1 MYEKQHTLKADVS
14 FEGIGLHTGIT
25 SKITFKPAP
34 ENHGFVF
41 KRVDLNEQPLIP
53 AKIDY
58 VTELERGTTI
68 AIDDAKVH
76 TVEHSLAALAGLQLD
91 NVLIEIDGPEVPIL
105 DGSSIEF
112 INGFK
117 TVGIEE
123 QKANREF
130 YVIDEPVHYHEP
142 SKQID
147 IAAFPFDGFRLTVM
161 VDYNSNILGIQ
172 HATLVQIEDFETEFA
187 SSRTF
192 CFFHELEG
200 LLKAGLIKGGDL
212 NNAIV
217 IVDKMPSPEQFDQLA
232 KLFGK
237 NDVQVKEGYLNNLEL
252 RYKNEPA
259 RHKLLDMVGDL
270 SLLGNPLK
278 AQILAARPGHA
289 ANIAFAK
296 NLNKLIKQK
305 KLIKKYQKNPSQQN
319 VVFDI
324 NAIQKILPHRYPFLL
339 VDKITEFRE
348 NYIEGVKNVT
358 INEPFFVGHFEG
370 NPIMP
375 GVLQLEAMAQVG
387 GVLLLNS
394 VENPNDVWVYF
405 LAIDNARFRKP
416 VIPGDQ
422 LVFKLELVALKRG
435 ICKMTGKAFVNDV
448 LVSEADLT
456 ASLVPK
462 KKNETE

>member
-1 MYEKQHTLKADVS
+1 MYEKQHTLKSEVS
-14 FEGIGLHTGIT
+14 FEGVGLHTGEI
-25 SKITFKPAP
+25 SRIIFKPDP
-34 ENHGFVF
+34 ENHGFVY
-41 KRVDLNEQPLIP
+41 KRMDLADQPLVP
-53 AKIDY
+53 ANIDY
-58 VTELERGTTI
+58 VTEQERGTTLGI
-68 AIDDAKVH
+68 GDAKIH
-76 TVEHSLAALAGLQLD
+76 TVEHSLAALAGLQID
-91 NVLIEIDGPEVPIL
+91 NVLMEIYGSEVPIL
-105 DGSSIEF
+105 DGSAIEF
-112 INGFK
+112 VKGFK
-117 TVGIEE
+117 AVGIEE

-130 YVIDEPVHYHEP
+130 YVIDEPVHYNDP
-142 SKQID
+142 VKQID
-147 IAAFPFDGFRLTVM
+147 IAAFPFDGYRITVM
-161 VDYNSNILGIQ
+161 VDYNSNVLGIQ
-172 HATLVQIEDFETEFA
+172 HATLVQIENFETEFA

-200 LLKAGLIKGGDL
+200 LLQAGLIKGGDL

-217 IVDKMPSPEQFDQLA
+217 IVDKVPSQEQLDQLA
-232 KLFGK
+232 KLFNK
-237 NDVQVKEGYLNNLEL
+237 KDVQVKEGYLNNIEL
-252 RYKNEPA
+252 RHKNEPA

-270 SLLGNPLK
+270 SLLGNPIK

-296 NLNKLIKQK
+296 NLKKLIKQK
-305 KLIKKYQKNPSQQN
+305 KLIKKYQKNASQN

-339 VDKITEFRE
+339 VDKIIEFRE
-348 NYIEGVKNVT
+348 NYIVGVKNVT

-416 VIPGDQ
+416 VVPGDQ
-422 LVFKLELVALKRG
+422 LVFKLELIALKRG
-435 ICKMTGKAFVNDV
+435 ICKMSGKAFVNDV

-462 KKNETE
+462 KKNESE

>member
-1 MYEKQHTLKADVS
+1 MYEKQHTLKSEVS
-14 FEGIGLHTGIT
+14 FEGVGLHTGEI
-25 SKITFKPAP
+25 SRIIFKPAP
-34 ENHGFVF
+34 ENHGFVY
-41 KRVDLNEQPLIP
+41 KRMDLPDQPLVP
-53 AKIDY
+53 ANIDY
-58 VTELERGTTI
+58 VTEQERGTTLGI
-68 AIDDAKVH
+68 GDVKIH
-76 TVEHSLAALAGLQLD
+76 TVEHSLAALAGLQID
-91 NVLIEIDGPEVPIL
+91 NVLMEIYGSEVPIL
-105 DGSSIEF
+105 DGSAIEF
-112 INGFK
+112 VKGFK
-117 TVGIEE
+117 AVGIEE

-130 YVIDEPVHYHEP
+130 YVIDEPVHYNDP
-142 SKQID
+142 VKQID
-147 IAAFPFDGFRLTVM
+147 IAAFPFDGYRITVM
-161 VDYNSNILGIQ
+161 VDYNSNVLGIQ
-172 HATLVQIEDFETEFA
+172 HATLVQIENFETEFA

-200 LLKAGLIKGGDL
+200 LLQAGLIKGGDL

-217 IVDKMPSPEQFDQLA
+217 IVDKVPSQEQLEQLA
-232 KLFGK
+232 KLFNK
-237 NDVQVKEGYLNNLEL
+237 KDVQVKEGYLNNIEL
-252 RYKNEPA
+252 RHKNEPA

-270 SLLGNPLK
+270 SLLGNPIK

-296 NLNKLIKQK
+296 NLKKLIKQK
-305 KLIKKYQKNPSQQN
+305 KLIKKYQKNASQN

-339 VDKITEFRE
+339 VDKIIEFRE
-348 NYIEGVKNVT
+348 NYIVGVKNVT

-416 VIPGDQ
+416 VVPGDQ
-422 LVFKLELVALKRG
+422 LVFKLELIALKRG
-435 ICKMTGKAFVNDV
+435 ICKMSGKAFVNDV

-462 KKNETE
+462 KKNESE

>member
-1 MYEKQHTLKADVS
+1 
-14 FEGIGLHTGIT
+14 
-25 SKITFKPAP
+25 
-34 ENHGFVF
+34 
-41 KRVDLNEQPLIP
+41 
-53 AKIDY
+53 
-58 VTELERGTTI
+58 
-68 AIDDAKVH
+68 
-76 TVEHSLAALAGLQLD
+76 VEHSLAALAGLQID
-91 NVLIEIDGPEVPIL
+91 NVLMEIYGSEVPIL
-105 DGSSIEF
+105 DGSAIEF
-112 INGFK
+112 VKGFK
-117 TVGIEE
+117 AVGIEE

-130 YVIDEPVHYHEP
+130 YVIDEPVHYNDP
-142 SKQID
+142 VKQID
-147 IAAFPFDGFRLTVM
+147 IAAFPFDGYRITVM
-161 VDYNSNILGIQ
+161 VDYNSNVLGIQ
-172 HATLVQIEDFETEFA
+172 HATLVQIENFETEFA

-200 LLKAGLIKGGDL
+200 LLQAGLIKGGDL

-217 IVDKMPSPEQFDQLA
+217 IVDKVPSQEQLEQLA
-232 KLFGK
+232 KLFNK
-237 NDVQVKEGYLNNLEL
+237 KDVQVKEGYLNNIEL
-252 RYKNEPA
+252 RHKNEPA

-270 SLLGNPLK
+270 SLLGNPIK

-296 NLNKLIKQK
+296 NLKKLIKQK
-305 KLIKKYQKNPSQQN
+305 KLIKKYQKNASQN

-339 VDKITEFRE
+339 VDKIIEFRE
-348 NYIEGVKNVT
+348 NYIVGVKNVT

-416 VIPGDQ
+416 VVPGDQ
-422 LVFKLELVALKRG
+422 LVFKLELIALKRG
-435 ICKMTGKAFVNDV
+435 ICKMSGKAFVNDV

-462 KKNETE
+462 KKNESE

>member
-1 MYEKQHTLKADVS
+1 MYEKQHTLKSEVS
-14 FEGIGLHTGIT
+14 FEGVGLHTGEI
-25 SKITFKPAP
+25 SRIIFKPAP
-34 ENHGFVF
+34 ENHGFVY
-41 KRVDLNEQPLIP
+41 KRMDLPDQPLVP
-53 AKIDY
+53 ANIDY
-58 VTELERGTTI
+58 VTEQERGTTLGI
-68 AIDDAKVH
+68 GDVKIH
-76 TVEHSLAALAGLQLD
+76 TVEHSLAALAGLQID
-91 NVLIEIDGPEVPIL
+91 NVLMEIYGSEVPIL
-105 DGSSIEF
+105 DGSAIEF
-112 INGFK
+112 VKGFK
-117 TVGIEE
+117 AVGIEE

-130 YVIDEPVHYHEP
+130 YVIDEPVHYNDP
-142 SKQID
+142 VKQID
-147 IAAFPFDGFRLTVM
+147 IAAFPFDGYRITVM
-161 VDYNSNILGIQ
+161 VDYNSNVLGIQ
-172 HATLVQIEDFETEFA
+172 HATLVQIENFETEFA

-192 CFFHELEG
+192 CFFHELED
-200 LLKAGLIKGGDL
+200 LLQAGLIKGGDL

-217 IVDKMPSPEQFDQLA
+217 IVDKVPSQEQLEQLA
-232 KLFGK
+232 KLFNK
-237 NDVQVKEGYLNNLEL
+237 KDVQVKEGYLNNIEL
-252 RYKNEPA
+252 RHKNEPA

-270 SLLGNPLK
+270 SLLGNPIK

-296 NLNKLIKQK
+296 NLKKLIKQK
-305 KLIKKYQKNPSQQN
+305 KLIKKYQKNASQN

-339 VDKITEFRE
+339 VDKIIEFRE
-348 NYIEGVKNVT
+348 NYIVGVKNVT

-416 VIPGDQ
+416 VVPGDQ
-422 LVFKLELVALKRG
+422 LVFKLELIALKRG
-435 ICKMTGKAFVNDV
+435 ICKMSGKAFVNDV

-462 KKNETE
+462 KKNESE

>member
-1 MYEKQHTLKADVS
+1 MYERQHTLKAEIS
-14 FEGIGLHTGIT
+14 FEGIGLHTGEI
-25 SKITFKPAP
+25 SKITIKPAP

-41 KRVDLNEQPLIP
+41 KRIDLPSQPLIP

-58 VTELERGTTI
+58 VTELERGTTL
-68 AIDDAKVH
+68 AIGDAKIH
-76 TVEHSLAALAGLQLD
+76 TVEHCLAALAGLQID
-91 NVLIEIDGPEVPIL
+91 NALLEVSGPEVPIL
-105 DGSSIEF
+105 DGSAIEF
-112 INGFK
+112 VNGIK
-117 TVGIEE
+117 SVGIEE

-130 YVIDEPVHYHEP
+130 YALDEPVHYNDP
-142 SKQID
+142 KKQID
-147 IAAFPFDGFRLTVM
+147 IAAFPLDDFRLTVM
-161 VDYNSNILGIQ
+161 VDYNSNVLGIQ
-172 HATLVQIEDFETEFA
+172 HATLVRIEDFEKEFA
-187 SSRTF
+187 ASRTF
-192 CFFHELEG
+192 CFFHELED

-217 IVDKMPSPEQFDQLA
+217 IVDKMPSQEQFEQLA
-232 KLFGK
+232 QLFGRK
-237 NDVQVKEGYLNNLEL
+237 DVQVKEGYLNNLEL

-259 RHKLLDMVGDL
+259 RHKLLDMIGDL

-289 ANIAFAK
+289 ANISFAK

-305 KLIKKYQKNPSQQN
+305 KLIKKYQKNTQKD

-324 NAIQKILPHRYPFLL
+324 HAIQKILPHRYPFLL

-348 NYIEGVKNVT
+348 NYIEGIKNVT

-375 GVLQLEAMAQVG
+375 GVLQIEAMAQVG
-387 GVLLLNS
+387 GILLLNT
-394 VENPNDVWVYF
+394 VENPSDVWVYF
-405 LAIDNARFRKP
+405 LAIDNARFKKP

-422 LVFKLELVALKRG
+422 IIFKLELVALKRG
-435 ICKMTGKAFVNDV
+435 ICKMSGKAFVNDI